1 MSSAALRRKI
11 SATGVPFL
19 GLVTRLEKE
28 DHLFELD
35 GGAFGREDPRD
46 TLIQIK
52 DPIA

>member
-35 GGAFGREDPRD
+35 GGAFGQKIRD